1 MNSWLSSAYGMGDS
15 HHFFMPV
22 GYIAAWVFGIPTGES
37 HALIAGLTGGALIF
51 CSVFGLLSGATLG
64 GNCTPIGAS
73 ANAAGNG
80 YIRVTEGAGATHTSY
95 VNDISPFPP

>member
-1 MNSWLSSAYGMGDS
+1 MGWGTATI
-15 HHFFMPV
+15 FLMPV
-22 GYIAAWVFGIPTGES
+22 GYIAAWVFS
-37 HALIAGLTGGALIF
+37 
-51 CSVFGLLSGATLG
+51 LLSGATLG

-73 ANAAGNG
+73 ALIAGNG

>member
-15 HHFFMPV
+15 HHFFDAV
-22 GYIAAWVFGIPTGES
+22 GYIVAWVFGIPTGES
-37 HALIAGLTGGALIF
+37 HALI
-51 CSVFGLLSGATLG
+51 
-64 GNCTPIGAS
+64 
-73 ANAAGNG
+73 AGNG

>member
-1 MNSWLSSAYGMGDS
+1 MGWGTATI
-15 HHFFMPV
+15 FWMPV

-37 HALIAGLTGGALIF
+37 HALIAGLASALNVDPTVLYF
-51 CSVFGLLSGATLG
+51 SLLSGATLG

-80 YIRVTEGAGATHTSY
+80 YIRVTEGAGGDPY
-95 VNDISPFPP
+95 LVCE